1 MIFWGEKD
9 DERLTH
15 TTPDDAIEAIIDG
28 HHPTPIAEIG
38 TVTVHEFAPM
48 KPRVAAGTIF
58 GPLST
63 LIERLDEE
71 YSDPEGDGTKAT
83 ETMLAAERA
92 FIAAV
97 LAEYKPWACEPTGN
111 VVTVNALEWARE
123 HAPDWIKS
131 REGGSVER

>member
-48 KPRVAAGTIF
+48 KPRVAGGMF
-58 GPLST
+58 GPLES
-63 LIERLDEE
+63 LLERLEEE
-71 YSDPEGDGTKAT
+71 YGDPEGRDVKPT
-83 ETMLAAERA
+83 EAMLAAEKA
-92 FIAAV
+92 FIDAV
-97 LAEYKPWACEPTGN
+97 LAEYKPWTCEPTGN

-123 HAPDWIKS
+123 HAPDWIVS
-131 REGGSVER
+131 RRNG